1 MEDQPE
7 QPDVIQITEDD
18 QQIPINEMADEDGDE
33 PVAST
38 SRTLSQ
44 EIEVT
49 VQNIRPESDSANY
62 VTTEQAIFETI
73 VRNIKVERASPPP
86 EPVPNPAQDEVPAA
100 VVPEMPPPMLPPMPP
115 TAYLLLCQSCHNP
128 AMNRRPTASRS
139 CGHVFCY
146 ACITDRIKDTP
157 TCPACLT
164 PIIAHQSLK
173 KLDLDPYR
181 F

>member
-7 QPDVIQITEDD
+7 QPDVIQITEVD
-18 QQIPINEMADEDGDE
+18 QQIPINEIADEDGDE

-38 SRTLSQ
+38 SRTLEEPSQ
-44 EIEVT
+44 EIADT
-49 VQNIRPESDSANY
+49 VQNIRPEPDSADY

-86 EPVPNPAQDEVPAA
+86 EPVPDPAQAEVPAFA
-100 VVPEMPPPMLPPMPP
+100 VPDLPPMPP
-115 TAYLLLCQSCHNP
+115 TAYLLLCQSCRNP

-146 ACITDRIKDTP
+146 ACITDRIKNTP
-157 TCPACLT
+157 TCPVCLT